1 LTFMGRGGVARLGV
15 VVDAD
20 IGSAQQ
26 RWLSSSELGGR
37 RIEFAF
43 KSLVLLGKRRR
54 KKCLRFCFC
63 DILFVDFSGLGFG
76 VVSGAAE
83 TE

>member
-1 LTFMGRGGVARLGV
+1 MARLGV

-20 IGSAQQ
+20 IRSAQE
-26 RWLSSSELGGR
+26 RCPSSSEVGGR
-37 RIEFAF
+37 RIESAF
-43 KSLVLLGKRRR
+43 KSLALLGKRRR

-63 DILFVDFSGLGFG
+63 DILFVDLSGSGFG

-83 TE
+83 AE